1 MRSFSQGGI
10 TWNVS
15 FLQKVFPFEITP
27 LKTNKYPLKIDG
39 WVGSDDSFPLRMDPL
54 QGTFVH
60 LLGGIC
66 CSSLCLCQECRD
78 SWIQIT
84 VKIFSQGPW
93 LVALEGYWLGVK
105 DLHMHFCLMIFIPK
119 PLVSWMFWSQ
129 IFTASCFMSFFL
141 QLATFVCLVT
151 AAILDP
157 KIASLLMALCALL
170 SFSAVLAG
178 AASAAPKTS
187 ENATPL
193 SWGGVEISEDDH
205 FP

>member
-1 MRSFSQGGI
+1 M
-10 TWNVS
+10 WV

-39 WVGSDDSFPLRMDPL
+39 WVGSDDSFPLPL

-119 PLVSWMFWSQ
+119 PLMSWMFWSQ

-141 QLATFVCLVT
+141 QLATDVMYVVVCLVT

-157 KIASLLMALCALL
+157 QNSFASHGAVCAAFL
-170 SFSAVLAG
+170 FSGAG
-178 AASAAPKTS
+178 
-187 ENATPL
+187 
-193 SWGGVEISEDDH
+193 GGCFSGSKDLRQKRRWVELRV
-205 FP
+205 